1 MYDFNTSIYLPI
13 FLSVYISVYLSIYL
27 SIYNNLYNMLKK
39 FKTAETT
46 TTEKIYNNLV
56 KKLSLFNIYQILP
69 QTDAMVMTV
78 ANK

>member
-1 MYDFNTSIYLPI
+1 
-13 FLSVYISVYLSIYL
+13 
-27 SIYNNLYNMLKK
+27 MLKK
-39 FKTAETT
+39 FKTAETTTTT

>member
-13 FLSVYISVYLSIYL
+13 FLSVYISVYISVYL

-39 FKTAETT
+39 FKAAETT

>member
-1 MYDFNTSIYLPI
+1 
-13 FLSVYISVYLSIYL
+13 
-27 SIYNNLYNMLKK
+27 MLKK

-46 TTEKIYNNLV
+46 TTTATEKIYNNLV

>member
-1 MYDFNTSIYLPI
+1 
-13 FLSVYISVYLSIYL
+13 
-27 SIYNNLYNMLKK
+27 MLKK
-39 FKTAETT
+39 FKTAETTTT